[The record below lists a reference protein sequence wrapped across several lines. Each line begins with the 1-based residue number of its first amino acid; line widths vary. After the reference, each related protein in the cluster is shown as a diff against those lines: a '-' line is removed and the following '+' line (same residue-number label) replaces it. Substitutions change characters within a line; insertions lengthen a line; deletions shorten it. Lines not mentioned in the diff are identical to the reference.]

1 MVYSISLCAAPP
13 RTVHSASPMYAIVGW
28 LSSDAYHT
36 EAVKEEKNTMARKGN
51 LCKTITLPDGSRKW
65 VYAKTEDELNR
76 KVIDIQM
83 QIGLGIDLTNN
94 DTFGEFALMWYRTYK
109 SNLREA
115 TKRNIKS
122 LLNTHIMPQ
131 LSGYKMRDIT
141 PMHIQRLFNILPEE
155 LSVGT
160 RTKLRSILSD
170 IFRTAVENNV
180 IIKSPITKSLRIGGR
195 ETKPRC
201 ALTKQQEKKLL
212 ADLFERIGAANTKLR
227 AEAAHWLWLFCLL
240 GLQTGLRRGELL
252 GLMWSD
258 VNFDNATL
266 SVNRAVGADDAG
278 RAVISSDLKT
288 DAAHRTVPLP
298 PKALAALTEARAKST
313 SLFILAGR
321 DGQPL
326 SDAVLSCRL
335 KKLENIDLG
344 GIHVTP
350 HILRHT
356 YCTRLFDSGLDVKE
370 AQRMMGH
377 ANPAVTL
384 EVYTH
389 YNEED
394 RFTDTAKKIRAA
406 L

>member
-1 MVYSISLCAAPP
+1 MCSAP
-13 RTVHSASPMYAIVGW
+13 RTVRSASPMYAIVGW

-122 LLNTHIMPQ
+122 LLNTHIMPH

-155 LSVGT
+155 LSVRT
-160 RTKLRSILSD
+160 RTKLRSILAD

-180 IIKSPITKSLRIGGR
+180 IIKSPITRSLRIGGR
-195 ETKPRC
+195 ETTPRC
-201 ALTKQQEKKLL
+201 ALTRQQEKNLL
-212 ADLFERIGAANTKLR
+212 SELYAQISAANTKLR
-227 AEAAHWLWLFCLL
+227 AESAHWLWLFCLL

-258 VNFDNATL
+258 VNFDAATL
-266 SVNRAVGADDAG
+266 SVNREVVADEAG
-278 RAVISSDLKT
+278 RAVISDELKT
-288 DAAHRTVPLP
+288 DAARRTVPLP
-298 PKALAALTEARAKST
+298 PKAIAALTEARSQST

-326 SDAVLSCRL
+326 APRALEYRL
-335 KKLENIDLG
+335 TKLNDIDLG
-344 GIHVTP
+344 DVHVTP

-377 ANPAVTL
+377 ANPEVTL
-384 EVYTH
+384 KVYTH

-394 RFTDTAKKIRAA
+394 RFTATAQKIRAA

>member
-1 MVYSISLCAAPP
+1 MCSAP

-83 QIGLGIDLTNN
+83 QIGLGIDLANN

-122 LLNTHIMPQ
+122 LLNTHIMPH

-155 LSVGT
+155 LSVRT
-160 RTKLRSILSD
+160 RTKLRSILAD
-170 IFRTAVENNV
+170 VFRTAVENNV
-180 IIKSPITKSLRIGGR
+180 IIKAPITRSLRIGGR
-195 ETKPRC
+195 ETTPRC
-201 ALTKQQEKKLL
+201 ALTRQQEKKLL
-212 ADLFERIGAANTKLR
+212 SELYAQISAANTKLR
-227 AEAAHWLWLFCLL
+227 AESAHWLWLFCLL

-258 VNFDNATL
+258 VNFDAATL
-266 SVNRAVGADDAG
+266 SVNREVVADEAG
-278 RAVISSDLKT
+278 RAVISDELKT
-288 DAAHRTVPLP
+288 DAARRTVPLP
-298 PKALAALTEARAKST
+298 PKALAALTEARSKST

-326 SDAVLSCRL
+326 APRALEYRL
-335 KKLENIDLG
+335 TKLNDIDLG
-344 GIHVTP
+344 DVHVTP

-377 ANPAVTL
+377 ANPEVTL
-384 EVYTH
+384 KVYTH

-394 RFTDTAKKIRAA
+394 RFTATAQKIRAA

>member
-1 MVYSISLCAAPP
+1 
-13 RTVHSASPMYAIVGW
+13 
-28 LSSDAYHT
+28 
-36 EAVKEEKNTMARKGN
+36 MARKGN

-122 LLNTHIMPQ
+122 LLNTHIMPH

-155 LSVGT
+155 LSVRT
-160 RTKLRSILSD
+160 RTKLRSILAD

-180 IIKSPITKSLRIGGR
+180 IIKAPITRSLRIGGR
-195 ETKPRC
+195 ETTPRC
-201 ALTKQQEKKLL
+201 ALTRQQEKKLL
-212 ADLFERIGAANTKLR
+212 SELYAQISAANTKLR
-227 AEAAHWLWLFCLL
+227 AESAHWLWLFCLL

-258 VNFDNATL
+258 VNFDAATL
-266 SVNRAVGADDAG
+266 SVNREVVADEAG
-278 RAVISSDLKT
+278 RAVISDELKT
-288 DAAHRTVPLP
+288 DAARRTVPLP
-298 PKALAALTEARAKST
+298 PKALAALTEARSKST

-326 SDAVLSCRL
+326 APRALEYRL
-335 KKLENIDLG
+335 TKLNDIDLG
-344 GIHVTP
+344 DVHVTP

-377 ANPAVTL
+377 ANPEVTL
-384 EVYTH
+384 KVYTH

-394 RFTDTAKKIRAA
+394 RFTATAQKIRAA

>member
-1 MVYSISLCAAPP
+1 MCSAQ

-122 LLNTHIMPQ
+122 LLNTHIMPH

-141 PMHIQRLFNILPEE
+141 PMHIQRLFNILPDE
-155 LSVGT
+155 LSVRT
-160 RTKLRSILSD
+160 RTKLRSILAD

-180 IIKSPITKSLRIGGR
+180 IIKAPITRSLRIGGR
-195 ETKPRC
+195 ETTPRC
-201 ALTKQQEKKLL
+201 ALTRQQEKKLL
-212 ADLFERIGAANTKLR
+212 SELYAQISAANTKLR
-227 AEAAHWLWLFCLL
+227 AESAHWLWLFCLL

-258 VNFDNATL
+258 VNFDAATL
-266 SVNRAVGADDAG
+266 SVNREVVADEAG
-278 RAVISSDLKT
+278 RAVISDELKT
-288 DAAHRTVPLP
+288 DAARRTVPLP
-298 PKALAALTEARAKST
+298 PKALAALTEARSKST

-326 SDAVLSCRL
+326 APRALEYRL
-335 KKLENIDLG
+335 TKLNDIDLG
-344 GIHVTP
+344 DVHVTP

-377 ANPAVTL
+377 ANPEVTL
-384 EVYTH
+384 KVYTH

-394 RFTDTAKKIRAA
+394 RFTATAQKIRAA

>member
-1 MVYSISLCAAPP
+1 MCSAPA
-13 RTVHSASPMYAIVGW
+13 TVHSASPMYAIVGW

-122 LLNTHIMPQ
+122 LLNTHIMPH

-155 LSVGT
+155 LSVRT
-160 RTKLRSILSD
+160 RTKLRSILAD

-180 IIKSPITKSLRIGGR
+180 IIKAPITRSLRIGGR
-195 ETKPRC
+195 ETTPRC
-201 ALTKQQEKKLL
+201 ALTRQQEKKLL
-212 ADLFERIGAANTKLR
+212 SELYAQISAANTKLR
-227 AEAAHWLWLFCLL
+227 AESAHWLWLFCLL

-258 VNFDNATL
+258 VNFDAATL
-266 SVNRAVGADDAG
+266 SVNREVVADEAG
-278 RAVISSDLKT
+278 RAVISDELKT
-288 DAAHRTVPLP
+288 DAARRTVPLP
-298 PKALAALTEARAKST
+298 PKALAALTEARSKST

-326 SDAVLSCRL
+326 APRALEYRL
-335 KKLENIDLG
+335 TKLNDIDLG
-344 GIHVTP
+344 DVHVTP

-370 AQRMMGH
+370 AQRVMGH
-377 ANPAVTL
+377 ANPEVTL
-384 EVYTH
+384 KVYTH

-394 RFTDTAKKIRAA
+394 RFTATAQKIRAA

>member
-1 MVYSISLCAAPP
+1 MCSAP

-109 SNLREA
+109 SNLRET

-122 LLNTHIMPQ
+122 LLNTHIMPH

-155 LSVGT
+155 LSVRT
-160 RTKLRSILSD
+160 RTKLRSILAD

-180 IIKSPITKSLRIGGR
+180 IIKAPITRSLRIGGR
-195 ETKPRC
+195 ETTPRC
-201 ALTKQQEKKLL
+201 ALTKQQEKTLL
-212 ADLFERIGAANTKLR
+212 SALYAQISAANTKLR
-227 AEAAHWLWLFCLL
+227 AESAHWLWLFCLL

-258 VNFDNATL
+258 VNFDAATL
-266 SVNRAVGADDAG
+266 SVNREVVADEAG
-278 RAVISSDLKT
+278 RAVISDELKT
-288 DAAHRTVPLP
+288 DAARRTVPLP
-298 PKALAALTEARAKST
+298 PKALAALTEARSKST

-326 SDAVLSCRL
+326 APRALEYRL
-335 KKLENIDLG
+335 TKLNDIDLG
-344 GIHVTP
+344 DVHVTP

-377 ANPAVTL
+377 ANPEVTL
-384 EVYTH
+384 KVYTH

-394 RFTDTAKKIRAA
+394 RFTATAQKIRAA